1 MEALS
6 SYFDTTVLSWLVAVP
21 FLGALLML
29 LAPLKRLTGVSATLQ
44 RGLAAAET
52 VFEMIDERAEE
63 DIGTAEIGRARGEIE
78 FRNVTFTYTGGGR
91 PALDNISLR
100 IAAGETAE
108 AIKAELLETY
118 GEFVRAAPT
127 AKGFDLAAWLVPP
140 IALALAT
147 VAVMLWMRRRG
158 AKVAPVSAD
167 AGSVLNAADKARIEA
182 ELEKGEKGV
191 RPL

>member
-1 MEALS
+1 MRRLNILLTLRLIIS
-6 SYFDTTVLSWLVAVP
+6 VLAFV
-21 FLGALLML
+21 
-29 LAPLKRLTGVSATLQ
+29 
-44 RGLAAAET
+44 GLAVASQYTPEVEREAARVT
-52 VFEMIDERAEE
+52 GSVMSPFCP
-63 DIGTAEIGRARGEIE
+63 GRLISDCPSPAAIE
-78 FRNVTFTYTGGGR
+78 LREQIR
-91 PALDNISLR
+91 KR

-127 AKGFDLAAWLVPP
+127 AEGFDLAAWLVPP